1 MKGFSRM
8 MLFRQVELLERAF
21 GVGSGDE
28 WIDVLMWYGRK
39 GGVFGHVHMRIS
51 KCGRGTELIA
61 CTDEEELALMRSNYE
76 KEEHKLFGKGEP
88 VAFSEYLE
96 RFDYLGSDEL
106 ADKRREIIERV
117 RSEEQR
123 LTS

>member
-1 MKGFSRM
+1 
-8 MLFRQVELLERAF
+8 MLFRRVELLERGF

-28 WIDVLMWYGRK
+28 WIDIVMWNGEK
-39 GGVFGHVHMRIS
+39 GGVFGHVHMHIS
-51 KCGRGTELIA
+51 KGERGTELIA
-61 CTDEEELALMRSNYE
+61 CTDEEELATMRNNYE
-76 KEEHKLFGKGEP
+76 KDEHRLFKRGEP

-96 RFDYLGSDEL
+96 RYYYLGPDWL
-106 ADKRREIIERV
+106 ADKRRKIIERV

>member
-1 MKGFSRM
+1 MKGFSRL
-8 MLFRQVELLERAF
+8 MLFRRVELLERAF

-28 WIDVLMWYGRK
+28 WIDVVMWNGEK

-51 KCGRGTELIA
+51 KGWRGTELIA
-61 CTDEEELALMRSNYE
+61 CTDEEELAVMRSNYE
-76 KEEHKLFGKGEP
+76 KEEHRLFGKGES
-88 VAFSEYLE
+88 VVFSEYLE

-117 RSEEQR
+117 RSEEHA
-123 LTS
+123 